1 MTKKRSLP
9 RPLALLAVLALAIGT
24 CLAEEDKSAVART
37 LFTAEAYLAHV
48 RYLASDELGGRL
60 PGTPGSQAA
69 TEYIAEQFQKLGL
82 KPGGVDDTYF
92 QPFTIRRLKQVHEDQ
107 AAFKITGLENNW
119 KIREDWIPMP
129 FSKAGKIEGPLA
141 FAGYGI
147 SAPKLD
153 YDDYAG
159 FDATDKILLILRHEP
174 KDEDPEAAFGGETPS
189 RHALFSRKARVAA
202 EKGAKGLLIV
212 NAPNRDPDKDQLYP
226 WDDSDTRQSY
236 SLPIAHI
243 SRQIANAILEQAG
256 MTNLTTLQE
265 QLDRERKP
273 LSTDLEGITVDI
285 ESGVEYVEGRNVIG
299 LLEGEGKS
307 EEYIVVGAHH
317 DHLGRVRP
325 HNGQSSEPVIHN
337 GADDN
342 ASGTAGV
349 IELARVFAAGPR
361 PQRSILFMTYDAEE
375 LGLLGSHHFLE
386 HPTVE
391 PENIVAMVALDM
403 IGRLNQDRFAIYGVG
418 SGKEFRELLDAP
430 AEKLELTFKA
440 PASGSGWFGGSD
452 HHSFYLKDIPV
463 LFVFTGIHKQY
474 HTPED
479 DWELIDGEGA
489 TKVLQLMHPVISE
502 IASMGERPTFVS
514 AAEEEAA
521 RDAQKEDEPQVEA
534 GEETDEERA
543 ADERPA
549 RPGRPRASL
558 RIIPDHAYD
567 GDGGFRVLSV
577 IQDGPAAKAG
587 MKDGDLIVR
596 IADEPVSDIDSYMD
610 ALKQHE
616 PGDQVEVVVK
626 RGEEQVK
633 LKVTLGESRRRPE
646 PKDD

>member
-1 MTKKRSLP
+1 MTKNRKLS
-9 RPLALLAVLALAIGT
+9 RPLALLALLVLAIGT
-24 CLAEEDKSAVART
+24 CLAEENKSTVAKAS
-37 LFTAEAYLAHV
+37 FSADAYLAHV

-60 PGTPGSQAA
+60 PGTPGSHAA
-69 TEYIAEQFQKLGL
+69 TEYIAQQFKQIGL
-82 KPGGVDDTYF
+82 KPGGVEDTYF
-92 QPFTIRRLKQVHEDQ
+92 QPFTIRRLKQLHDSE
-107 AAFKITGLENNW
+107 AAFKISGVEGEW
-119 KIREDWIPMP
+119 KIRENWIPMP
-129 FSKAGKIEGPLA
+129 FSKPGKIEGPLA

-147 SAPKLD
+147 SAGKFD

-159 FDATDKILLILRHEP
+159 FDPTDKVLLILRHEP

-189 RHALFSRKARVAA
+189 CHALFSRKARVAA

-212 NAPNRDPDKDQLYP
+212 NAPNRDPDRDQLYP
-226 WDDSDTRQSY
+226 WHDSDTHQSY

-256 MTNLTTLQE
+256 MTNLTTLE
-265 QLDRERKP
+265 EKLDQERKP

-285 ESGVEYVEGRNVIG
+285 ETGVKYVEGRNVLG
-299 LLEGEGKS
+299 LLEGEGRGD
-307 EEYIVVGAHH
+307 EFIVIGAHH
-317 DHLGRVRP
+317 DHLGKVRP
-325 HNGQSSEPVIHN
+325 HRGESKEPVIHN

-349 IELARVFAAGPR
+349 IELARAFASGPR
-361 PQRSILFMTYDAEE
+361 PQRSILFMTFDAEE
-375 LGLLGSHHFLE
+375 LGLLGSRHFVD

-391 PENIVAMVALDM
+391 LEKIVAMITLDM
-403 IGRLNQDRFAIYGVG
+403 IGRMNQDRFAIYGVG
-418 SGKEFRELLDAP
+418 TGKEFRELLDAY
-430 AEKLELTFKA
+430 AEELTLSFKA
-440 PASGSGWFGGSD
+440 PASGSGFFGGSD
-452 HHSFYLKDIPV
+452 HHSFYQKDIPV
-463 LFVFTGIHKQY
+463 LFAFTGVHKQY

-479 DWELIDGEGA
+479 DWELIDGDGA
-489 TKVLQLMHPVISE
+489 TKVLQLMHPAISE

-514 AAEEEAA
+514 AEEEQAAREAQKEAEAQAEAEEETE
-521 RDAQKEDEPQVEA
+521 QEQ
-534 GEETDEERA
+534 A

-596 IADEPVSDIDSYMD
+596 IADEPVSDIYSYME
-610 ALKQHE
+610 ALKPHQ

-633 LKVTLGESRRRPE
+633 LKVTLGESRRRPK
-646 PKDD
+646 PRDD